1 MKQQTQATSSNKVFH
16 LNKQVILSAR
26 KLETGP
32 LENYIHMA
40 TLIHKINLL
49 LLEFEN
55 IHQLRNIIN
64 IIYSKQLLNS
74 IIDFSM
80 NTESFANFG
89 IRLLEILSLQKAKEI
104 AKSDAV
110 SVVFGLLR
118 TNDYETVVQCLS
130 FVRILLQNSI
140 VDKTIKPGEVLSK
153 KLLVLILKTIVK
165 QPEIE
170 FVACGVDIVN
180 LVILEKELRSQVL
193 ESVLK
198 EEGEEKITYLI
209 FLKAIEQKQE
219 FKSLS
224 ELHKKIERQVKE
236 VEVWTKS
243 TNV

>member
-1 MKQQTQATSSNKVFH
+1 MNQTQPTTSTNKIFH
-16 LNKQVILSAR
+16 LNKQIILSAR

-64 IIYSKQLLNS
+64 IIYSKQLMNS

-80 NTESFANFG
+80 NTESFSNFG
-89 IRLLEILSLQKAKEI
+89 IRFLEILALEKAKEI

-130 FVRILLQNSI
+130 FVRILI
-140 VDKTIKPGEVLSK
+140 
-153 KLLVLILKTIVK
+153 
-165 QPEIE
+165 
-170 FVACGVDIVN
+170 
-180 LVILEKELRSQVL
+180 
-193 ESVLK
+193 
-198 EEGEEKITYLI
+198 
-209 FLKAIEQKQE
+209 
-219 FKSLS
+219 
-224 ELHKKIERQVKE
+224 
-236 VEVWTKS
+236 
-243 TNV
+243 